1 MQGWSKQRNKI
12 IKRGTVRQT
21 ATCLILFGHANS
33 FAGFE
38 EIAERSPTVAAKL
51 GEPISRIFTVLNAT
65 QLVFINKRS
74 FCVEPFAAEWWPPK
88 AKASLG

>member
-12 IKRGTVRQT
+12 IKRGMVRET

-65 QLVFINKRS
+65 QLVFINKRT
-74 FCVEPFAAEWWPPK
+74 FVL
-88 AKASLG
+88 SLLQLNGGPQRQRSA